1 MAKITRFAG
10 IDFQQPTDGSGYSAR
25 AKEFITIR

>member
-10 IDFQQPTDGSGYSAR
+10 IDFQQPTDGSGYTAR
-25 AKEFITIR
+25 AK